1 MLKYTKGACI
11 MQTRYYDNISD
22 KLKDYFAVLS
32 PEFPEWLHEYIDT
45 PEMQRIGNISMDC
58 GCDYTDLFPKHPW
71 HSNLDHSVG
80 VALIIWHFTKDKK
93 QTLAGL
99 FHDIA
104 TPVFKHCIDFMN
116 GDYEHQES
124 TEERTKLII
133 QNSNAIMS
141 LLARDQIT
149 LEEVSDYKIYPIADN
164 DSPKLAADRFE
175 YNFCCGYIIHPI
187 WTLDDLRECYNDVT
201 ILKNEDGIPELGFKN
216 LKIAEKYIH
225 ILRNLWPWWIND
237 EERTSMQF
245 FADMCASMNN
255 LGYLSIDDL
264 YTLPENEVVKKF
276 KTCGNPYLEESFKK
290 FENATKCYRTNAP
303 VSGKYCVNIKGKRR
317 YVNPLVQEN
326 NLFGRV
332 YDLSKQAQKDI
343 DDYMKIPIDG
353 YTYLDFEFTPIK
365 PKKEKTFI
373 KR

>member
-1 MLKYTKGACI
+1 MNS
-11 MQTRYYDNISD
+11 RYYDNISD

-45 PEMQRIGNISMDC
+45 SEMQRIGKISMDC

-116 GDYEHQES
+116 GDSQHQES
-124 TEERTKLII
+124 TEERTSFII
-133 QNSNAIMS
+133 QNSKEIMA
-141 LLARDQIT
+141 LLDRDGIK
-149 LEEVSDYKIYPIADN
+149 LKEVDDYKKYPIADN
-164 DSPKLAADRFE
+164 DTPRLSADRFE

-187 WTLDDLRECYNDVT
+187 WNLDDLKDCYNDVV
-201 ILKNEDGIPELGFKN
+201 ILKNEDGIDELGFSH
-216 LKIAEKYIH
+216 LEMAEKYIDTVSK
-225 ILRNLWPWWIND
+225 LWPWWIND
-237 EERTSMQF
+237 ADRTSMQF
-245 FADMCASMNN
+245 LGDMCLSMNT

-264 YTLPENEVVKKF
+264 YTLSESEVVNKF
-276 KTCGNPYLEESFKK
+276 KTCGDAYLEASFKK
-290 FENATKCYRTNAP
+290 FEKAKKCYRSDDK
-303 VSGKYCVNIKGKRR
+303 VEGKYCINVMGKRR
-317 YVNPLVQEN
+317 FINPLVKTED
-326 NLFGRV
+326 GVSRV
-332 YDLSKQAQKDI
+332 YDLSARAKKDI

-365 PKKEKTFI
+365 PLKNKQLVKQ
-373 KR
+373 